1 MFSVQEIII
10 TSLYVR
16 AAYHYLQSKFNAQ
29 RSKTRSAICLLLF
42 AQVVIISL
50 DVTIVGLNMAGFA
63 KLKAIVHSFVYC
75 IKLELEFVVLNQL
88 IDISKMGITG
98 IPSISHAVPQ
108 AHTTPP
114 QRVAASS
121 DLVGGRKNVPAL
133 EISVDST
140 VDVESCDS
148 RSTAQTLTFITTPQS
163 MCMK

>member
-1 MFSVQEIII
+1 MFSTQEIII

-16 AAYHYLQSKFNAQ
+16 AAYQYLQSKFNAQ
-29 RSKTRSAICLLLF
+29 KSKTRSAICLLLF
-42 AQVVIISL
+42 AQVVIILL
-50 DVTIVGLNMAGFA
+50 DVTIVGLNMAGLS
-63 KLKAIVHSFVYC
+63 KLKAIVHSFIYC

-98 IPSISHAVPQ
+98 IQSISHAVPQ
-108 AHTTPP
+108 VHATPP
-114 QRVAASS
+114 QHTIVSS
-121 DLVGGRKNVPAL
+121 DVEGGCKNVPAL
-133 EISVDST
+133 EISVNST